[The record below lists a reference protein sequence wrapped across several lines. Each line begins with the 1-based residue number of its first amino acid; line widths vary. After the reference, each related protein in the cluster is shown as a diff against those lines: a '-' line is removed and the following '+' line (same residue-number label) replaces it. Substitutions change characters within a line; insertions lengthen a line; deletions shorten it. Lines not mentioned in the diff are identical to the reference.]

1 MRGSRFHTLHFDQE
15 KSFIFA
21 GTIAQVT
28 VFHLGIP
35 DDRFGNIVA
44 TAAVLMDRLP
54 YQCLIFHIGSSGE
67 RLVLHS
73 QGTPHI
79 GYRMQDRNICI
90 HGSMLQSGSHTTF
103 ISGIIFEIRPPVVI
117 FVIISPVTNPSGERS
132 FFRRI
137 VETVEDRMRH
147 TGDSRL
153 ITSNLQQLQC
163 HIEHGIS
170 IGHLLTTHQ
179 ALST

>member
-21 GTIAQVT
+21 GTITQVT
-28 VFHLGIP
+28 TFHLGIP

-44 TAAVLMDRLP
+44 TATVLMDRLP
-54 YQCLIFHIGSSGE
+54 YQCLIFHIGSSWE
-67 RLVLHS
+67 RLVLHP
-73 QGTPHI
+73 QRAPHI
-79 GYRMQDRNICI
+79 GYRMQDRDIRI
-90 HGSMLQSGSHTTF
+90 HGSMLQSGSHTAF
-103 ISGIIFEIRPPVVI
+103 ISGIIFEIRPPVII

-147 TGDSRL
+147 TRDSRL
-153 ITSNLQQLQC
+153 VTSNLQQLQC

-170 IGHLLTTHQ
+170 IGHLLATHQ